1 MASRA
6 TDREGEN
13 EDLSG
18 FVGSRKADLSETDL
32 SGFVGISFGR
42 DLSEVG
48 SPFVGIRND
57 LSGFGI

>member
-6 TDREGEN
+6 TDREGKN

-32 SGFVGISFGR
+32 SGFVGIYFCR

-48 SPFVGIRND
+48 IAFVGIRDD
-57 LSGFGI
+57 LSGFGL